1 MSIFNF
7 LRSMIGAKP
16 TEEAQPKPAMPKV
29 NASTDKFKALCE
41 KYHAEPDAK
50 EKGEIMGD
58 IIRMLPGTLLLATM
72 CYEGENPTNVVS
84 EKERVLRISPGAKQ
98 LYGRNQASVMNGNP
112 GYRPAIKSDRRR
124 IHLHT
129 LVNKKTNQTW
139 VPLFT
144 DFTKLLP
151 VFGQNYRVTL
161 ISFVEA
167 KDMCRGCSGIVI
179 NPSREGSIYISKEQM
194 KHMG

>member
-29 NASTDKFKALCE
+29 NASTDKFKALCD
-41 KYHAEPDAK
+41 KYNAEPDAK

-58 IIRMLPGTLLLATM
+58 IMRMLPGTLLLATM

-129 LVNKKTNQTW
+129 LVNNKTKETW
-139 VPLFT
+139 MPVFT

-151 VFGQNYRVTL
+151 VFGQQYRVTML
-161 ISFVEA
+161 TFAEA
-167 KDMCRGCSGIVI
+167 KEMAASCSGIVI
-179 NPSREGSIYISKEQM
+179 NPGKGSAIHIGKEQL
-194 KHMG
+194 KSMG